1 MRSILLRPR
10 VVFWC
15 ALILITVAGFAIRNY
30 DITSVPSGLYP
41 DEAMNG
47 VDAIQANESGNYRL
61 FYPNNYGREGLFINL
76 QAFAVKAF
84 GNNVPALKLWSE
96 VFGALAVL
104 GTGLLAWEVFRSR
117 YAAIAASF
125 LVATSFWAINFSR
138 IGFRAIMVPFL
149 LSFTFYFFFRGLR
162 TGKIFPFIPS
172 GFLFGLGLHTYVA
185 YRLAPLILILFFPF
199 LLLSYTSFLRRFWK
213 HGLVFILFAGLAAAP
228 MLYDFVKHPEIFS
241 SRSAAVSIL
250 SPEINKGNFWGT
262 FGKTLGLSL
271 IKYNFV
277 GDQNWRHNYP
287 PYPILDPI
295 VGTLFLAGF
304 LFSIGMFVR
313 ILVKRIRFGRVDSE
327 LATHAFLLAGFFTM
341 LAPEFL
347 TEEGLPH
354 ALRSIGTQPFVFLF
368 ATIPLVFL
376 FRRLG
381 KSKGGTK
388 VAFASFLFLTL
399 VGSAGFNIVKYFVY
413 YRQNPNQHNAFD
425 ERTTNMAAY
434 LNSLPGGI
442 HKYVVPNGGGQ
453 MIDNGLPITA
463 QPIVFLTHGK
473 TENLEFLAP
482 DSVIKSPAV
491 IIAMRPDQSILENLR
506 RFVPDAYETT
516 IDLHPG
522 FGTDFRAI
530 VIPEQPT
537 ESSEN

>member
-1 MRSILLRPR
+1 
-10 VVFWC
+10 
-15 ALILITVAGFAIRNY
+15 
-30 DITSVPSGLYP
+30 
-41 DEAMNG
+41 
-47 VDAIQANESGNYRL
+47 
-61 FYPNNYGREGLFINL
+61 L
-76 QAFAVKAF
+76 QALAIKAF

-96 VFGALAVL
+96 IFGTLAVL

-117 YAAIAASF
+117 YAALAAAF

-162 TGKIFPFIPS
+162 AGKILPFVPA

-185 YRLAPLILILFFPF
+185 YRLAPLILILLFPF
-199 LLLSYTSFLRRFWK
+199 LLLAYKSFLRRFWK
-213 HGLVFILFAGLAAAP
+213 HGLVFIFFAGIAAAP
-228 MLYDFVKHPEIFS
+228 MIYTFLTHPEIFS
-241 SRSAAVSIL
+241 SRSAAVSIF
-250 SPEINKGNFWGT
+250 SPQINKGNLVGML
-262 FGKTLGLSL
+262 GKTLGLSL
-271 IKYNFV
+271 IKYNFF

-287 PYPILDPI
+287 PYPVLDPI

-313 ILVKRIRFGRVDSE
+313 TLGERIRSGRVDSE

-376 FRRLG
+376 FRRLAQ
-381 KSKGGTK
+381 SKGGTR
-388 VAFASFLFLTL
+388 VAFASFLFLAV
-399 VGSAGFNIVKYFVY
+399 VGSAGFNIVKYFVS
-413 YRQNPNQHNAFD
+413 YRHNPNQHNAFD

-434 LNSLPGGI
+434 LNSLPADV
-442 HKYVVPNGGGQ
+442 HKYVLPNGGGQ

-463 QPIVFLTHGK
+463 QPIVFLTHEK
-473 TENLEFLAP
+473 TENLEFITP
-482 DSVIKSPAV
+482 DSVIQTPAV
-491 IIAMRPDQSILENLR
+491 IIPMRYDIKIFDSIR
-506 RFVPDAYETT
+506 QFYPQATETT
-516 IDLHPG
+516 VDLHPG
-522 FGTDFRAI
+522 FGTDFRTILLQNGAAAG
-530 VIPEQPT
+530 Q
-537 ESSEN
+537 ND